1 MAPEARTNHVSVWT
15 GNEMLIWGGSGA
27 GGGRYDPAVDA
38 WRSIDVNNV
47 HDRLLYQ
54 TAVWTGNEMLIFGGW
69 GGGPAPPYN
78 ETSSYIPGKTMFL
91 YQRL

>member
-1 MAPEARTNHVSVWT
+1 
-15 GNEMLIWGGSGA
+15 MLIWGGSGA

-47 HDRLLYQ
+47 HDHVQYQ
-54 TAVWTGNEMLIFGGW
+54 TAVWTGKEMLIFGGR
-69 GGGPAPPYN
+69 GGSGGSSPVT
-78 ETSSYIPGKTMFL
+78 ETTSYIPGKTMFL